1 MATAENQVV
10 FQRAVDNWNNGNLAA
25 YLDLYD
31 SKVVLHGFPPGLPP
45 GGAGAKVFYDGLWAA
60 FPQPR
65 LIIHDV
71 LGEGDKL
78 ACRFQM
84 EATHQGAFMDLPP
97 TGKTVHVS
105 GITILRFASGKCVER
120 WNQVDML
127 GWLQQLGAIPT
138 PEQSAS

>member
-1 MATAENQVV
+1 MAIAENQAV
-10 FQRAVDNWNNGNLAA
+10 FQHAVDNWNNGDLAK

-31 SKVVLHGFPPGLPP
+31 PTVVLHGFPPGLPP
-45 GGAGAKVFYDGLWAA
+45 GNAGAKVFYEGIWAA

-65 LIIHDV
+65 LIVHDV
-71 LGEGDKL
+71 LADGDKL

-84 EATHQGAFMDLPP
+84 DAAHQSVFMGLPP

-105 GITILRFASGKCVER
+105 GIAILRFARGKCVER

-127 GWLQQLGAIPT
+127 GWLQQLGAIP
-138 PEQSAS
+138 PAG